1 MKPLKQK
8 LGRNKGEFDNESRQL
23 HMERAE
29 VELHLMQLMADGE
42 KPNKCEYII
51 ICMGYTWISSR

>member
-42 KPNKCEYII
+42 NPNKCEYII
-51 ICMGYTWISSR
+51 ICMGYT